1 MSDRREVYAAAA
13 YRVALVAGIFCVV
26 LGSLLLVNS
35 VRMYRWGGAGK
46 LRVVE
51 AKELLPLKAQLRANP
66 GNTELV
72 TQIRELD
79 QRQRANYFRRQHLSE
94 RAGVLLVAGTVLF
107 IAAFQTSLLLRR
119 PKFRDPRLS
128 TRPEDAAEALSRK
141 RFAVGSTALVVSS
154 VALAFVWGAK
164 REWVVA
170 EEPVHGVAGSLPSA
184 DTEVRP
190 PVAVNDFPTDE
201 ELAKNWGRFRGPTGQ
216 GVANVPGLPD
226 TWSGA
231 EGTNI
236 LWKTEVPLPGQSS
249 PVVWGDRIYVTGA
262 NEQRREVFCFD
273 AKTGALV
280 WREPVSTAEAARDK
294 PPKVMEDTSFAGCT
308 PVTNGRQVV
317 AMFANGEVAGF
328 GLDGKKLWAK
338 HLGTPH
344 NNYGHATSLAMWRDR
359 VIVVF
364 DQDEADKGLSK
375 IYALN
380 AATGDIAWSAPRA
393 VKESWATPVVAP
405 GPAGDQVITSA
416 DPFVIA
422 YNPEDGKELWKQE
435 LMTGDVAASPIF
447 RDGQVYVA
455 SDGACLAAIGLDGKV
470 AWKWDE
476 GQLPDICSPLCDGP
490 RVYILVFG
498 TLTAFDVKTGK
509 MLWEQDLEADCHA
522 SPSLVNGQIWALSA
536 EGVMVMGQ
544 ADEKGFKETGR
555 AELGE
560 KCGASPA
567 FAPGRVYIR
576 GKQHL
581 YGIGAKEAPKNP

>member
-1 MSDRREVYAAAA
+1 MSDTDRREIYAAAA
-13 YRVALVAGIFCVV
+13 FRVALVAGSFCLI

-35 VRMYRWGGAGK
+35 LRMYRWDGGGK

-66 GNTELV
+66 GDAEV
-72 TQIRELD
+72 VAKIRELD
-79 QRQRANYFRRQHLSE
+79 QRQRASYFRRKHLSE

-107 IAAFQTSLLLRR
+107 IAALQTSLFLRR
-119 PKFRDPRLS
+119 PRFRDPRLS
-128 TRPEDAAEALSRK
+128 SRLEDAAEALSRK
-141 RFAVGSTALVVSS
+141 RLTVGATALVVSS
-154 VALAFVWGAK
+154 LALAFVWGAK

-170 EEPVHGVAGSLPSA
+170 VAAPAPAAPGNEEPAK
-184 DTEVRP
+184 
-190 PVAVNDFPTDE
+190 AVPLNDYPADE

-216 GVANVPGLPD
+216 GIVDLPDLPD

-273 AKTGALV
+273 ANSGALV

-294 PPKVMEDTSFAGCT
+294 PAKVMEDTSFAGCT

-317 AMFANGEVAGF
+317 AMFANGEVAAF
-328 GLDGKKLWAK
+328 ALDGKKLWAK

-359 VIVVF
+359 VIVVL

-380 AATGDIAWSAPRA
+380 AATGEAVWSAPRA
-393 VKESWATPVVAP
+393 VKESWATPLVVSAP
-405 GPAGDQVITSA
+405 SGDQVITCA
-416 DPFVIA
+416 DPFVIS
-422 YNPEDGKELWKQE
+422 YNPENGQELWKQE
-435 LMTGDVAASPIF
+435 LLTGDVAASPIF
-447 RDGQVYVA
+447 RDGQIYTA
-455 SDGACLAAIGLDGKV
+455 SDGACLASIGLDGKV

-490 RVYILVFG
+490 RVYILVYG

-522 SPSLVNGQIWALSA
+522 SPCLVNGKIWALSA

-544 ADEKGFKETGR
+544 ADDTGFKESGR

-567 FAPGRVYIR
+567 FAPGRVYLR

-581 YGIGAKEAPKNP
+581 YAIGAKKE